1 MQLMMLNRMYN
12 RPSITSIH
20 FLKDAALIE
29 SVEKSGVSVMECDL
43 SDVHDADGLFS
54 AVSEAMQFPEYFGG
68 NWDALDECLG
78 DLDWLPS
85 SGFVLLAKGAHKAWS
100 NNPQVMGVFTNCW
113 LEANEYWFEQ
123 GIPFHLVFVL
133 PEKDWKE

>member
-1 MQLMMLNRMYN
+1 MNILRLNKA
-12 RPSITSIH
+12 STTSVH
-20 FLKDAALIE
+20 FVNDAVLRD
-29 SVEKSGVSVMECDL
+29 SVEKAGVSVMESDL
-43 SDVHDADGLFS
+43 SNVHDADDLFS

-78 DLDWLPS
+78 DLDWLPN

-100 NNPQVMGVFTNCW
+100 NNPQVMGMFTNCW